1 MAWIPSIIS
10 EKGVYGGRKV
20 PQGSLDYY
28 SEDAGIAGDILVCN
42 AQVTSYWYD
51 PVQYAWPGAFGLS
64 AITLRDRIH
73 LDQPAET
80 NVKIFEIEIEKPE
93 SAQYYKQTLAF
104 YADISGST
112 TTYNAGTTDEY
123 TVYRYEWAF
132 SEMRRIVYATPYD
145 DNPTSELISSG
156 SGSSIAMQQIEGTT
170 PIDGRTYWAD
180 DTAIGLSYMRKDNI
194 DYFCV
199 YSYVESECLQWN
211 LTDLVVEE
219 NHQSQ
224 FIAWGISKTTL
235 NEFFGLFEPEE
246 TDDPNED
253 PDDDPEDDPPG
264 GGGDGEQDKHQDAIP
279 EPDLP
284 PLSGTAAGFVTVYKL
299 YETTMQTFA
308 QKLFDP
314 DIWDAVKGF
323 FADPMDFIC
332 GILILPFSPH
342 TSRSARPVL
351 KRTPLIAWDYYYPV
365 IENQYHI
372 VDCGTIEI
380 PMYYKSALDYNPL
393 TSDTLYLPYIGYRKL
408 DPDEVQGH
416 TLKIK
421 YHVDIMTGDCVAF
434 IIRTTASEMTPKEQ
448 VIAQFSG
455 NCGTRVA
462 FGRQSFDNA
471 ISASVQLMAGAVG
484 TIGGLVALAGG
495 AGGLASGGK
504 QLAEGMIAQS
514 VASMGSAAVNGSKS
528 RTERSGVM
536 GASAG
541 YMGIQYP
548 YLIRQV
554 PHQSLPDKGY
564 YRRLNGYPCNKAG
577 TLSSFSGFTC
587 IESIELSGIGATQD
601 EKTEISNMMSAGVIL

>member
-1 MAWIPSIIS
+1 MAWMPSLIS
-10 EKGVYGGRKV
+10 EKGLYGGRKV
-20 PQGSLDYY
+20 PFGSLDFY
-28 SEDAGIAGDILVCN
+28 SEDAGVAGPLLACN
-42 AQVTSYWYD
+42 AQASSPYYD
-51 PVQYAWPGAFGLS
+51 EQEYQWVGSFGL
-64 AITLRDRIH
+64 AATPIKNRIH
-73 LDQPAET
+73 VNDPAESYI
-80 NVKIFEIEIEKPE
+80 KAFEIEIVKPDT
-93 SAQYYKQTLAF
+93 AQYYKQTLAF
-104 YADISGST
+104 YLEISGAKD
-112 TTYNAGTTDEY
+112 TYYEGTPNEY
-123 TVYRYEWAF
+123 TVYRYTWGF
-132 SEMRRIVYATPYD
+132 DKISRIEYATPYD
-145 DNPTSELISSG
+145 TNPTEEVIATG
-156 SGSSIAMQQIEGTT
+156 GGSSISIYDVEGNI
-170 PIDGRTYWAD
+170 PIDGRTYI
-180 DTAIGLSYMRKDNI
+180 TGVNYVGLSVMRKNDT
-194 DYFCV
+194 DYFCI
-199 YSYVESECLQWN
+199 YSYKEDTAYAYDMEMNVR
-211 LTDLVVEE
+211 E
-219 NHQSQ
+219 NRSSQ
-224 FIAWGISKTTL
+224 FIAWGVDE
-235 NEFFGLFEPEE
+235 NELGEYFAGFEPEE

-253 PDDDPEDDPPG
+253 PEPDPEDDPPG

-284 PLSGTAAGFVTVYKL
+284 PLSGTAAGFITVYKL
-299 YETTMQTFA
+299 YETSMQTFA

-314 DIWDAVKGF
+314 DIWSAVKQL

-342 TSRSARPVL
+342 TSRSARPIL
-351 KRTPLIAWDYYYPV
+351 QRTPLIAWDYYYPV

-372 VDCGTIEI
+372 VDCGTIEV

-421 YHVDIMTGDCVAF
+421 YHVDVMTGDCVAF
-434 IIRTTASEMTPKEQ
+434 IIRTTASEMVPKEQ

-471 ISASVQLMAGAVG
+471 ITASIQLMGGAVG
-484 TIGGLVALAGG
+484 AIGGLAMLAGG
-495 AGGLASGGK
+495 AGGLVSGGK
-504 QLAEGMIAQS
+504 QLAEGMIASS
-514 VASMGSAAVNGSKS
+514 VSGMAASAVNGSKAH
-528 RTERSGVM
+528 TERSGVM

-554 PHQSLPDKGY
+554 PYQSLPDKGY

-577 TLSSFSGFTC
+577 SLSSFTGFTC

-601 EKTEISNMMSAGVIL
+601 EKTEILNMMSAGVIL